1 MRDGSP
7 SASREE
13 TVVKRERLRS
23 SNLGRKSGTTSS
35 LSRCLAR
42 KTLPDAASVL
52 DCLQGQSTYQLLKDN
67 CKDYTKKK
75 VSWLLSKN
83 VPKRVYICK
92 LEKNT

>member
-35 LSRCLAR
+35 LSPCPAR
-42 KTLPDAASVL
+42 KTLPDAASIL
-52 DCLQGQSTYQLLKDN
+52 DCLQGQSMYQLLKDN

-75 VSWLLSKN
+75 VSWILSKN